1 MGKKVKNKKS
11 WIYWTPRIVS
21 IAFICLLAMFSFD
34 VFESGKSAS
43 QILVGFLIH
52 NIPVF
57 ILLIILGI
65 SWKYEIVGG
74 VAFILAGLLYLAMIL
89 KNIIT
94 NGFQWYYL
102 SWIGIISGIAFLIG
116 ILFLIGWFNKKN
128 KSKSL

>member
-1 MGKKVKNKKS
+1 MKKKRKTEKS
-11 WIYWTPRIVS
+11 WIYWTPRLIS
-21 IAFICLLAMFSFD
+21 IAFICLLAMFSLD

-43 QILVGFLIH
+43 QVLIGFLIH

-57 ILLIILGI
+57 VLLIILGI

-74 VAFILAGLLYLAMIL
+74 IAFILAGLLYLVMIL

-94 NGFQWYYL
+94 TGFQWYYF
-102 SWIGIISGIAFLIG
+102 SWIGLISGIAFLIG

>member
-1 MGKKVKNKKS
+1 MKKKVKNKKS
-11 WIYWTPRIVS
+11 WIYWAPRIVS
-21 IAFICLLAMFSFD
+21 IAFICLLAMFSLD
-34 VFESGKSAS
+34 VFEPGKNAS
-43 QILVGFLIH
+43 QILLGLLIH

-89 KNIIT
+89 KNILKT
-94 NGFQWYYL
+94 GFQWYYL